1 MKSQRMKGQET
12 ELSKAQS
19 QESAS
24 LGTRFLVMGSLNYDY
39 IYSLDHIVEP
49 GETIA
54 SVKLDKACG
63 GKGFNQ
69 AAALAKAGEK
79 AGDSHGLYQLAD
91 FSGASHADS
100 GCNRQDYHARTR
112 RFRSEIYD
120 YLHGKE
126 LEYGCPA

>member
-54 SVKLDKACG
+54 SVKLD
-63 GKGFNQ
+63 
-69 AAALAKAGEK
+69 E
-79 AGDSHGLYQLAD
+79 
-91 FSGASHADS
+91 
-100 GCNRQDYHARTR
+100 
-112 RFRSEIYD
+112 RFMED
-120 YLHGKE
+120 YLMPSPIP
-126 LEYGCPA
+126 EYDGHYSVDPKRHLMRYVYHVNRDKVFSDLFTKLANFG